1 MKKILRPGGLTVF
14 AVCNFAFGGFQAF
27 GVLFSFLSLGCTLQI
42 QGIEQSVS
50 LPYRMVSILLQ
61 SGTAVFLILSGAGSL
76 KVKNITGRW
85 FANIYVVLAIIRVV
99 LRFLW
104 GEKGADDFS
113 MFTILGLIY
122 PLLVFVFYNVVFRD
136 VWKPFS
142 IGTADLEKNR
152 EDVEKEK
159 IPQTLLIAGQG
170 IKQVLRSPAGVALCL
185 TFMIVGLFTAQL
197 LLFPI
202 EFVGKQ
208 GERMGIDMDRE
219 TALEQIETAIVPLL
233 GRILKRVTNEPIE
246 ERKGAQQFIPLDEPE
261 PTEPGQEETSPGG
274 ADAEQW
280 AHFLVRS
287 KPAFLSLL
295 FLIFCLILPSIVIFS
310 GFNQIAADTKN
321 KGLRY
326 ILMRTNRE
334 SIYFGKYLSSIAVT
348 VMLLFVLFIS
358 IIFYVRVKLD
368 VYPLYTTL
376 SWGLRAL
383 LAFTAISLPYIAI
396 SLAFSGMINSGAGAL
411 GASLGILLL
420 LPLFARLL
428 GAAWEPL
435 SLIHFALPYQI
446 SFFLFHPKGGYVLL
460 SLLGLFGYSG
470 AYLFLGFLYF
480 RRRDL

>member
-1 MKKILRPGGLTVF
+1 MKKVLRPGGLTVF

-42 QGIEQSVS
+42 QGFEESVS
-50 LPYRMVSILLQ
+50 IHYRLVSIFLQ
-61 SGTAVFLILSGAGSL
+61 AGTAVFLILSGAGSL
-76 KVKNITGRW
+76 KVKNVTGRW
-85 FANIYVVLAIIRVV
+85 FANVYVVLAVIRVL

-104 GEKGADDFS
+104 GGKGADDFS
-113 MFTILGLIY
+113 MFTIIGLIY
-122 PLLVFVFYNVVFRD
+122 PLLVLVFYNAVFRD
-136 VWKPFS
+136 VWKPLS
-142 IGTADLEKNR
+142 IGTGPPSAEAEEGEK
-152 EDVEKEK
+152 V
-159 IPQTLLIAGQG
+159 PQTLLIAWQG
-170 IKQVLRSPAGVALCL
+170 IKQVLRSPAGVVLCL

-208 GERMGIDMDRE
+208 GERMGIEMDRE
-219 TALEQIETAIVPLL
+219 TTMEQIESAIVPLL
-233 GRILKRVTNEPIE
+233 GRILKRVTNEPVE
-246 ERKGAQQFIPLDEPE
+246 ERGGAGQFLPLEEQEP
-261 PTEPGQEETSPGG
+261 PVPGEEENQPGG

-280 AHFLVRS
+280 AYYLVRN
-287 KPAFLSLL
+287 KPAFLSVL

-326 ILMRTNRE
+326 ILMRTNRQ

-348 VMLLFVLFIS
+348 VMLLVILFIS
-358 IIFYVRVKLD
+358 IIFYVRVKLNI
-368 VYPLYTTL
+368 YPLYTTL

-383 LAFTAISLPYIAI
+383 LSFTAIALPYIAI

-411 GASLGILLL
+411 GASLGVLIL
-420 LPLFARLL
+420 LPLLARLV

-435 SLIHFALPYQI
+435 NLIHLALPYKV
-446 SFFLFHPKGGYVLL
+446 SFFLFHPKAGYVAL
-460 SLLGLFGYSG
+460 SLLGLFGYTG

>member
-1 MKKILRPGGLTVF
+1 MKKVLRPGGLTVF

-27 GVLFSFLSLGCTLQI
+27 GVLFSFLSLGCSLQI
-42 QGIEQSVS
+42 QGFEESVS
-50 LPYRMVSILLQ
+50 IHYRMVSIFLQ
-61 SGTAVFLILSGAGSL
+61 AGTAVFLILSGAGSL
-76 KVKNITGRW
+76 KVKNVTGRW
-85 FANIYVVLAIIRVV
+85 FANVYVVLAVIRVL

-104 GEKGADDFS
+104 GGKGAEDFS
-113 MFTILGLIY
+113 MFTIIGLIY
-122 PLLVFVFYNVVFRD
+122 PLLVLVFYNAVFRD
-136 VWKPFS
+136 VWKPLS
-142 IGTADLEKNR
+142 IGTSPPSAEAGQGEK
-152 EDVEKEK
+152 V
-159 IPQTLLIAGQG
+159 PQTLLIAWQG
-170 IKQVLRSPAGVALCL
+170 IKQVLRSPAGVVLCL

-208 GERMGIDMDRE
+208 GERMGIEMDRE
-219 TALEQIETAIVPLL
+219 TTMEQIESAIVPLL
-233 GRILKRVTNEPIE
+233 GRILKRVTNEPVE
-246 ERKGAQQFIPLDEPE
+246 ERGEGGRFLPLEEQEP
-261 PTEPGQEETSPGG
+261 PVPGEEGNPPGG

-280 AHFLVRS
+280 AYYLVRN
-287 KPAFLSLL
+287 KPAFLSVL

-326 ILMRTNRE
+326 ILMRTNRQ

-348 VMLLFVLFIS
+348 VMLLVILFIS
-358 IIFYVRVKLD
+358 IIFYVRVKLNI
-368 VYPLYTTL
+368 YPLYTTL

-383 LAFTAISLPYIAI
+383 LAFTAIALPYIAI

-411 GASLGILLL
+411 GASLGVLIL
-420 LPLFARLL
+420 LPLLARLV

-435 SLIHFALPYQI
+435 SLIHLALPYKV

-460 SLLGLFGYSG
+460 SLLGLFGYTG

>member
-1 MKKILRPGGLTVF
+1 MKKVLRPGGLTVF

-42 QGIEQSVS
+42 QGIEESVS
-50 LPYRMVSILLQ
+50 IHYRMISIFLQ
-61 SGTAVFLILSGAGSL
+61 AGTAVFLILSGAGSL
-76 KVKNITGRW
+76 KVKNVTGRW
-85 FANIYVVLAIIRVV
+85 FANIYVVLAVIRVL

-104 GEKGADDFS
+104 GGKGADDFS
-113 MFTILGLIY
+113 MFTIIGLIY
-122 PLLVFVFYNVVFRD
+122 PLLVLVFYNAVFRD
-136 VWKPFS
+136 VWKPLS
-142 IGTADLEKNR
+142 IGTGPPSAEAG
-152 EDVEKEK
+152 EGEK
-159 IPQTLLIAGQG
+159 IPQTLLIAWQG
-170 IKQVLRSPAGVALCL
+170 SKQVLRSPAGVVLCL

-208 GERMGIDMDRE
+208 GERMGIEMDRE
-219 TALEQIETAIVPLL
+219 TTMEQIESSLVPLL
-233 GRILKRVTNEPIE
+233 GRILKRVTNEPVE
-246 ERKGAQQFIPLDEPE
+246 ERGEAGRFLPLEEQEP
-261 PTEPGQEETSPGG
+261 PVPGEEENQSGG

-280 AHFLVRS
+280 AYYLVRN
-287 KPAFLSLL
+287 KPAFLSVL

-334 SIYFGKYLSSIAVT
+334 SIYFGKYLSSLAVT
-348 VMLLFVLFIS
+348 VMLLVILFIS
-358 IIFYVRVKLD
+358 IIFYVRVKLNI
-368 VYPLYTTL
+368 YPLYTTL

-383 LAFTAISLPYIAI
+383 LAFTAIALPYIAI

-411 GASLGILLL
+411 GASLGVLVL
-420 LPLFARLL
+420 LPLLARLV

-435 SLIHFALPYQI
+435 SLMHLALPYKV

-460 SLLGLFGYSG
+460 SLLGLFGYTG
-470 AYLFLGFLYF
+470 TYLFLGYLYF